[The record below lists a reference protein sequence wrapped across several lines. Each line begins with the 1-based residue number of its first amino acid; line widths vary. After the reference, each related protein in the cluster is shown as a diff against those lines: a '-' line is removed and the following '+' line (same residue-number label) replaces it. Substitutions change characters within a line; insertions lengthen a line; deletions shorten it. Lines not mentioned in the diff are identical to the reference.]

1 MKRLF
6 DLGAAS
12 ITLVLLSPLL
22 LLIAIAIVIDS
33 GFPVFFVQWRAGKD
47 GRQFK
52 IYKYRT
58 MYKKVVQDNFVI
70 AGEEDI
76 RITRFGRLMRRLSL
90 DELPQLFNVLKGDMS
105 IVGPRPT
112 LPYQVERYSAHQFR
126 RLSVK
131 PGITGWAQIN
141 GRNLL
146 SWREKIEL
154 DLWYIDHYS
163 FFLDIKILIKTL
175 TVIFRRQGLYAT
187 CLDDQIA
194 VTQKVV
200 VVGAGGHGKVVA
212 DILKLTLKQGSILGF
227 IDDNETARGSTVAG
241 LPVLGGISELLELS
255 RANPAIVAVIA
266 IGDNAVR
273 QKKAEEMGELG
284 IGFTKAIHPGAV
296 VAPGVTIGEGTVIM
310 AGAVI
315 NTDTVIGRHVIIN
328 TSSSVDHD
336 CVIKDFVHI
345 SPGSHL
351 GGGVLVGEGA
361 QVGIGAVALPYRR
374 VGEGALVGAGAVVVK
389 DIPPG
394 VVAKGIPA
402 VAAGSRPPAGLK
414 QKNTV
419 ERLEQ

>member
-1 MKRLF
+1 LLKRLF

-12 ITLVLLSPLL
+12 ITLVLLSPLM

-47 GRQFK
+47 GRKFL
-52 IYKYRT
+52 IFKYRT
-58 MYKKVVQDNFVI
+58 MRNKVIQDNYVI
-70 AGEEDI
+70 TSEEDT
-76 RITRFGRLMRRLSL
+76 RITRLGRLLRRLSL
-90 DELPQLFNVLKGDMS
+90 DELPQLFNVLKGEMS

-131 PGITGWAQIN
+131 PGITGWAQVN

-163 FFLDIKILIKTL
+163 FLLDLKIIIKTL
-175 TVIFRRQGLYAT
+175 AVIFKRQGLYASS
-187 CLDDQIA
+187 LDDQISA
-194 VTQKVV
+194 TQKVV
-200 VVGAGGHGKVVA
+200 IAGAGGHGRVVA

-227 IDDNETARGSTVAG
+227 IDDNENARGGTVAG
-241 LPVLGGISELLELS
+241 LPVLGGMSELLELS
-255 RANPAIVAVIA
+255 RTNPAIQVVIA
-266 IGDNAVR
+266 IGDNAAR
-273 QKKAEEMGELG
+273 RKKAEEIYRLG
-284 IGFTKAIHPGAV
+284 INFTKAIHPGAV
-296 VAPGVTIGEGTVIM
+296 IAEGVTVGEGTVVM

-315 NTDTVIGRHVIIN
+315 NTETVIGKHVIIN

-336 CVIKDFVHI
+336 CVINDFAHI

-361 QVGIGAVALPYRR
+361 QVGIGAAVLPYRR

-394 VVAKGIPA
+394 VIAKGVPA
-402 VAAGSRPPAGLK
+402 VIK
-414 QKNTV
+414 KNNC
-419 ERLEQ
+419 ERFGR